1 MTSKYPR
8 QAGAPARHH
17 GNSSFNWF
25 RCSTVCVNVG
35 KKKKNADLSCKKVTE
50 VISTI
55 VLLCFCE
62 SVSALATYINSV

>member
-1 MTSKYPR
+1 METLHLTGLD
-8 QAGAPARHH
+8 AAR
-17 GNSSFNWF
+17 
-25 RCSTVCVNVG
+25 VCVNVG
-35 KKKKNADLSCKKVTE
+35 KKKKKNADLSYKKVTE

>member
-1 MTSKYPR
+1 MEILHLTGLD
-8 QAGAPARHH
+8 AAR
-17 GNSSFNWF
+17 
-25 RCSTVCVNVG
+25 VCVNVG
-35 KKKKNADLSCKKVTE
+35 KKKNADLSCKKVTE

>member
-1 MTSKYPR
+1 METLHLTGLD
-8 QAGAPARHH
+8 AAR
-17 GNSSFNWF
+17 
-25 RCSTVCVNVG
+25 VCVNVG

>member
-25 RCSTVCVNVG
+25 GCSTGACECWL
-35 KKKKNADLSCKKVTE
+35 KKNADLSCKKVTE